1 MYASDPAPIGAGTAS
16 VRGLGRDPTVD
27 DALLARIGHTPLVRL
42 GGIAPPGAGEFE
54 LWAKAEFLNPTGSV
68 KDRAAL
74 EIVRELLR
82 SGTLAPGRVL
92 LDASSGN
99 TAVAYA
105 MLGARLGFEVELCLP
120 RNANRERVDRIRAFG
135 ASLVFTDP
143 GEGTD
148 GAQREARRRAAED
161 PARYCYPDQYNH
173 PANPLAHYRHTG
185 PEIWEQT
192 SGRVTH
198 FVAGVGTGGTI
209 SGTARFLKE
218 RRPSTVVVGVEPTGP
233 LHGIE
238 GLKHLPSAL
247 RPGTYD
253 PALLD
258 RTVRIETEV
267 AEEMQRRLAAEEGL
281 AVGVSSGAAVAAAI
295 EVGREHPGAVV
306 VTVLP
311 DGAGRFGEAGAP

>member
-1 MYASDPAPIGAGTAS
+1 MYASDPAPIGAGAAS
-16 VRGLGRDPTVD
+16 VRGLGTNRTDDP
-27 DALLARIGHTPLVRL
+27 LLARVGHTPLVPLRA
-42 GGIAPPGAGEFE
+42 IAPAGSEGFE

-82 SGTLAPGRVL
+82 EGSLGSGRVL

-120 RNANRERVDRIRAFG
+120 RHASPQRVAQIRAFG
-135 ASLVFTDP
+135 ATIVFTDP

-148 GAQREARRRAAED
+148 GAQREARRRAAAD

-192 SGRVTH
+192 AGRVTH

-233 LHGIE
+233 LHGLE
-238 GLKHLPSAL
+238 GLKHIPSAL

-253 PALLD
+253 ATLLD
-258 RTVRIETEV
+258 RTVRVETEV
-267 AEEMQRRLAAEEGL
+267 AEAMQRRLAAEEGL
-281 AVGVSSGAAVAAAI
+281 AVGVSSGAAVVAAL
-295 EVGREHPGAVV
+295 EVGRERPGAVV

-311 DGAGRFGEAGAP
+311 DGAARFGDGRGP